1 MRRGPTGWAGVGAW
15 VGCVVAVGLGGASL
29 WLHRSS
35 LERGNHLY
43 REGQADGA
51 AEIYRARLEA
61 EQGQAVS
68 AYNLG
73 TALMTLG
80 SFEAEG
86 YLRAASEAADR
97 PAAQRGHYN
106 LARLFLARAVA
117 AEAPELAVPLLEVAV
132 VSGRSALRLDPRD
145 DDARWNLV
153 LTQRL
158 LDSLS
163 LEIDV
168 EAISDDDGAADRSEG
183 GLVIPEP
190 AQRGTPR
197 GAEREALAGD
207 DPGSLNTAEALA
219 LLDVVSTD
227 VEALIRG
234 MLWSLRPDV
243 DPWIQPYPGGAW

>member
-1 MRRGPTGWAGVGAW
+1 M
-15 VGCVVAVGLGGASL
+15 GLGGASL

-43 REGQADGA
+43 REGQTEGA
-51 AEIYRARLEA
+51 AAIYRARLDA
-61 EQGQAVS
+61 ETGHAAS

-80 SFEAEG
+80 SPEAEG
-86 YLRAASEAADR
+86 YLRTASEAADR
-97 PAAQRGHYN
+97 AAAQRGHYN

-132 VSGRSALRLDPRD
+132 GSGRSALRLDPLD
-145 DDARWNLV
+145 DDARWNLM
-153 LTQRL
+153 LAQHL

-163 LEIDV
+163 REVDGEEV
-168 EAISDDDGAADRSEG
+168 ADDDGGGDRSDG

-243 DPWIQPYPGGAW
+243 DPWAQPYPGGAW

>member
-1 MRRGPTGWAGVGAW
+1 MRRRTAGLARVAAW
-15 VGCVVAVGLGGASL
+15 VGCVVAMGLGGASL
-29 WLHRSS
+29 WLHRASV
-35 LERGNHLY
+35 ERGNHLY
-43 REGQADGA
+43 HEGQADEA
-51 AEIYRARLEA
+51 ADIYRARLEA
-61 EQGQAVS
+61 EPSQAAS

-80 SFEAEG
+80 SSEAEA

-117 AEAPELAVPLLEVAV
+117 AEAPELAVPMLEVAV
-132 VSGRSALRLDPRD
+132 VNGRSALRLDPRD

-153 LTQRL
+153 LTQQL

-163 LEIDV
+163 QQIEV
-168 EAISDDDGAADRSEG
+168 EAVPEDDGAADRSEG

-243 DPWIQPYPGGAW
+243 DPWAEPYPGGAW